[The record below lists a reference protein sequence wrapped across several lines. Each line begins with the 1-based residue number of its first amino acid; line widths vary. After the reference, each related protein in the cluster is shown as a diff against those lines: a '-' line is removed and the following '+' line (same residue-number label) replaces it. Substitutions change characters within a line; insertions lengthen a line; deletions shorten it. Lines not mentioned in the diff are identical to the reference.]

1 VVEAIERVLA
11 AAREHGLAAG
21 IFTGSPEYASRMG
34 EKGFQFVTVSSDV
47 RLMASAAASAIA
59 AFKSE

>member
-1 VVEAIERVLA
+1 
-11 AAREHGLAAG
+11 
-21 IFTGSPEYASRMG
+21 MG